1 MEDSSS
7 HHSVLP
13 FAAAIIKLLQ
23 GTVFDEDQKIW
34 NELILY
40 QQPIRDYFRQ
50 IGIDLYLDESSGFSY
65 LTQTDGQEADVK
77 IPRLVRRM
85 PLTYEVTLL
94 LTILRESLE
103 DFDVKNT
110 EASKCFITHQEI
122 IEKIELLF
130 REKADKVKLL
140 ARLESYIN
148 QVIQL
153 GFLKEINTR
162 DIDADTRR
170 YEIRRVIRAKI
181 NNAKLEEIKNQLE
194 SHGKSV

>member
-1 MEDSSS
+1 MENSSS
-7 HHSVLP
+7 HKSILP
-13 FAAAIIKLLQ
+13 FAAAVIKLLQ

-65 LTQTDGQEADVK
+65 LTQTDGEETEVK

-94 LTILRESLE
+94 LTILREGLE

-153 GFLKEINTR
+153 GFLKEVNTR
-162 DIDADTRR
+162 EIDTDTRR

-181 NNAKLEEIKNQLE
+181 NNAKLEEIKSRLD
-194 SHGKSV
+194 SHG